1 LPEAF
6 EDDPPLLVPAEGSA
20 MTVDCPGATANKE
33 RASPSG
39 TLATTSGGGGTAFN
53 TNNPCL
59 SRLLTGTSDVCAG
72 AAIGLG
78 GGACGITGSADA
90 NCGRLLV
97 EAVGSFSFG
106 AATGFSTG
114 RIASLPFSTFIT
126 GFGGSDDGGGVAM
139 ARFGSGKFW
148 CRIGGFSKLGRRIV

>member
-1 LPEAF
+1 
-6 EDDPPLLVPAEGSA
+6 
-20 MTVDCPGATANKE
+20 MTVNCTGATANKE
-33 RASPSG
+33 RASPNG

-53 TNNPCL
+53 TNNPCF
-59 SRLLTGTSDVCAG
+59 SRLRTGTSDIRASDG
-72 AAIGLG
+72 IGFRD
-78 GGACGITGSADA
+78 GACGITGSADG

-114 RIASLPFSTFIT
+114 RIAILPFSTFIT
-126 GFGGSDDGGGVAM
+126 GFAGSGDGGGAAM

-148 CRIGGFSKLGRRIV
+148 CRIGGFSKLGRRIVWMPSFAKGGAEIKGWVPG